1 MGKFTEKS
9 KEELA
14 KQLFAGCPGF
24 DASTLL
30 KTSQELVNA
39 YKEILMD
46 NDIIQ
51 YSKRGRWYN
60 LPFGIDG
67 EIIDRIMY
75 YKGRGNIFYVKTVG
89 KFYFLPFTLSGEI
102 DCVGRYL
109 DITPLIFGGSDDNEV
124 DKSFIQDYV
133 LSPIYDVLI
142 PEQVTTE
149 VIEKGCVILNDRTQR
164 RTQHIIPMYMKNE
177 PLIDLEAKILALLR
191 TGTMNK
197 VGLKGIKSAGP
208 DDSTK
213 IIQASL
219 SKELFAIL
227 GYTYLPIEAGLDTL
241 QELNDV
247 NTNLQELCMIL
258 QSIDNLRLNNLGIQN
273 GGVFEKQGT
282 VLQTEAMYGVAPTEL
297 LEDDYVYQ
305 RQKFCTIANS
315 IYGTRM
321 WYEPVSQMNMDDPF
335 AEKEKVGNQSTA
347 TMYNDEL
354 NNGNSNTNT
363 NNVKEG
369 A

>member
-9 KEELA
+9 KELLA
-14 KQLFAGCPGF
+14 KQLFAGCPDF

-39 YKEILMD
+39 YKEILRD
-46 NDIIQ
+46 NDIAQ

-75 YKGRGNIFYVKTVG
+75 YKARGTIFYVKTVD
-89 KFYFLPFTLSGEI
+89 KFYFLPFALNGEI

-109 DITPLIFGGSDDNEV
+109 DITPLIFGGSDDNKV
-124 DKSFIQDYV
+124 DKSFIQDYNIC
-133 LSPIYDVLI
+133 PIYDVLI
-142 PEQVTTE
+142 PEQVTE
-149 VIEKGCVILNDRTQR
+149 DIIENGCVILNDRTQR
-164 RTQHIIPMYMKNE
+164 RTKHIVPMYMKNE

-191 TGTMNK
+191 TGAMNK
-197 VGLKGIKSAGP
+197 VGLKGIKSSGP
-208 DDSTK
+208 DDSSK

-227 GYTYLPIEAGLDTL
+227 GYTYLPVETGLDTI

-321 WYEPVSQMNMDDPF
+321 WYEPVSQMNMDDPI
-335 AEKEKVGNQSTA
+335 AEKGQIGNESTA
-347 TMYNDEL
+347 TMYSDEL
-354 NNGNSNTNT
+354 SNGNSNT